1 MPNFG
6 ISSFLKIIHKNEK
19 PQKTEVR
26 GRFKPSTGG
35 YDFHGSVRRLCTDMV
50 LHGREPS
57 TLIAQI
63 KDIKKAPERQSA
75 LSGLNNFIKWNKEK
89 TLDYAPA
96 ANVTFESP
104 KKYFKVTFKPNFSII
119 DADQVTAVHIW
130 NTGKITLNEHLVRAC
145 LSVFPQIYT
154 ENKPDDLA
162 VLCLRSQRLIR
173 LGQPDVKIEELG
185 KLLFGKIDNI
195 IADIKE
201 SGDDKAQDIDDR
213 PTPPSFH

>member
-6 ISSFLKIIHKNEK
+6 ISSLLKIIHMNEK
-19 PQKTEVR
+19 PQKSAIHE
-26 GRFKPSTGG
+26 RFKPSTGG
-35 YDFHGSVRRLCTDMV
+35 YDFHGSVRKLCTDMV
-50 LHGREPS
+50 LHGSKPAA
-57 TLIAQI
+57 LIAQI
-63 KDIKKAPERQSA
+63 KDIKNPHERKSA
-75 LSGLNNFIKWNKEK
+75 LSGVNSFIDWNKKQVFGFE
-89 TLDYAPA
+89 PA
-96 ANVTFESP
+96 TNVTFESP
-104 KKYFKVTFKPNFSII
+104 RKYFKVTFKPNFSII
-119 DADQVTAVHIW
+119 DDDRVTAVHIW
-130 NTGKITLNEHLVRAC
+130 NTGKIALNEHLVRAC

-201 SGDDKAQDIDDR
+201 SGDDKAHDIDDR